1 MFWRT
6 GCVGC
11 GPICG
16 GRRGRSEPEA
26 SPGGEV
32 GGGARTGVLRR
43 WSLSERR
50 QWRPE
55 PPRPVPAKLEAAPG
69 AGRGRRQKHGQW
81 ESAVPVTATRH
92 CPVPVLPRR
101 AKTSFPGREA
111 APLRFAAPFRPGVPR
126 VCWTGLRSVS
136 ASAVTLCWRGA
147 TPPSWLVRPHS
158 SHTAHQH
165 TQQDGRPDRQ
175 RQQPVSGDL
184 F

>member
-55 PPRPVPAKLEAAPG
+55 PPRPVPARLKGGTAVG
-69 AGRGRRQKHGQW
+69 AKPKPPAVESEMPLSGTGQ
-81 ESAVPVTATRH
+81 
-92 CPVPVLPRR
+92 CLVPVLPRR
-101 AKTSFPGREA
+101 AKTLFPGRGPLRCAPWSFPPGLPKVNWAGPRAASASVRAARGALLDCRA
-111 APLRFAAPFRPGVPR
+111 APQPPQRRQPRRFSPNWAAGRDPPVFQSR
-126 VCWTGLRSVS
+126 
-136 ASAVTLCWRGA
+136 A
-147 TPPSWLVRPHS
+147 TYSLSPC
-158 SHTAHQH
+158 
-165 TQQDGRPDRQ
+165 
-175 RQQPVSGDL
+175 
-184 F
+184 